1 MPIRGKNGLLTF
13 GHKISVKIEGCLNAN
28 GT

>member
-13 GHKISVKIEGCLNAN
+13 RHNYVLKLRESNSQKDY
-28 GT
+28 